1 MSPTGHDTTA
11 GLNMLWT
18 LPALMM
24 VFLLA
29 VCFVSLQTQRQLQHS
44 LEVHQRY
51 ITSLMEQ
58 EGLAHRIPEMSAA
71 LAKGPAAAAV
81 PGSVVSEAMPAQHAA
96 DSMQHQQLKYHN
108 HNGISSLRA
117 AAAPVVHPSLPQYHP
132 TGSNGMHMGN
142 LQQQHHQQQSGLGM
156 QQHVGHSRSDR
167 NPGHLQQQQQQHH
180 GLEDFLIPGD
190 LVPHPQQ
197 HGSMGTQLTSA
208 AAAAAAAAAAE
219 HGGDLL
225 GMSGPSGDM
234 FLLDHDHHDHD
245 LHFMLTGMPGE
256 EELAQGHPDKRQRL
270 LGPDD
275 L

>member
-1 MSPTGHDTTA
+1 MFA
-11 GLNMLWT
+11 
-18 LPALMM
+18 
-24 VFLLA
+24 A
-29 VCFVSLQTQRQLQHS
+29 VVGFVPVQTQRQLQHS

-71 LAKGPAAAAV
+71 LAKGPTGPAAAAAV

-96 DSMQHQQLKYHN
+96 DSMQHQQLGYHN
-108 HNGISSLRA
+108 HNGTSSSRA

-132 TGSNGMHMGN
+132 SGSNGIHLGN
-142 LQQQHHQQQSGLGM
+142 LQQQHHQQQQHALGM
-156 QQHVGHSRSDR
+156 QQHVGHSRTDR
-167 NPGHLQQQQQQHH
+167 NPGHMQQQQHH
-180 GLEDFLIPGD
+180 GMEDFLIPGD

-197 HGSMGTQLTSA
+197 HGSMGMQHTSA

-225 GMSGPSGDM
+225 GMTGMSGPSGDM

-245 LHFMLTGMPGE
+245 LHFMLAGMPGE
-256 EELAQGHPDKRQRL
+256 EDLGQGHPDKRQRL